1 MNDIIKII
9 ISNGGLSVR
18 SGITFVNVAGNTT
31 YNEDQFGKM
40 SDTPYQVG
48 STERALPGAVAYFA
62 RKNLR

>member
-1 MNDIIKII
+1 
-9 ISNGGLSVR
+9 LSVR